1 MSCVHDLRRLSRPS
15 TAGLAVIVSLV
26 GGPKLTEQVEVR
38 SFYLCDG
45 YASFGDAT
53 FYDCARRFFREATR
67 PAATEVLT
75 GPWICRSA
83 FNGPSVHWEQPLL
96 VAQYGKKA
104 TTTHPAIDELLV
116 TSTDERLSGRK
127 LHERLGRSFSDGQV
141 LIRTMA
147 GEIVRADEEWISTQW
162 GYGEIPAGFDLMRPT
177 LRTFYEQRTAFR
189 MYGGRLLL
197 EHVVGDEERERLLGL
212 LKAPPPVPAQGR
224 EAVEETFNRVAQE
237 TLLEGKPL
245 YSWNWTEQSLLQA
258 TPVARYDDGWTL
270 PVMYS
275 ECRRAGSW

>member
-1 MSCVHDLRRLSRPS
+1 V
-15 TAGLAVIVSLV
+15 VIVSLV
-26 GGPKLTEQVEVR
+26 AGPAYSGGESPPARLTEQVEVS

-67 PAATEVLT
+67 PVATEVLT
-75 GPWICRSA
+75 GRWICRSA

-96 VAQYGKKA
+96 VAEYGKKA
-104 TTTHPAIDELLV
+104 TTSRAAIDELLV
-116 TSTDERLSGRK
+116 TSTHDRLSARK
-127 LHERLGRSFSDGQV
+127 LHERLGRSFCDGRV

-147 GEIVRADEEWISTQW
+147 AQIMRADEEWISTEW
-162 GYGEIPAGFDLMRPT
+162 GYGEIPVGLDLMGT
-177 LRTFYEQRTAFR
+177 ALRTFYEQRTAFR
-189 MYGGRLLL
+189 MHRGRLLL

-212 LKAPPPVPAQGR
+212 LKARLPVPAQER
-224 EAVEETFNRVAQE
+224 QSVEETVNRLAQE
-237 TLLEGKPL
+237 MLLEGKPL
-245 YSWNWTEQSLLQA
+245 YSLRWTEQSLLSA

-275 ECRRAGSW
+275 ECRRAGRW